1 MWLEEES
8 VHVGQLDLVVVE
20 EDEFPDAAAGE
31 HLGSDAAHA
40 PDAHHRHAEIHSLK
54 DINQV
59 STNLQGIITGQIVV
73 GLGQGGIDFDS

>member
-8 VHVGQLDLVVVE
+8 VHVGQLDFVVVE

-40 PDAHHRHAEIHSLK
+40 PDAHHRHAEIHSFRISIK
-54 DINQV
+54 Y
-59 STNLQGIITGQIVV
+59 LQDTGQIVV
-73 GLGQGGIDFDS
+73 GLEQGGIDFGS

>member
-20 EDEFPDAAAGE
+20 EDEFADAAAGE

-40 PDAHHRHAEIHSLK
+40 PDANHRHAEIHSFR
-54 DINQV
+54 ISNRSQP
-59 STNLQGIITGQIVV
+59 TNL
-73 GLGQGGIDFDS
+73 